1 MLQAYWT
8 LLPVCRLAR
17 PERGLRPLEPLARKL
32 GGIGSFLFGMSD
44 ELGAVLSRGTSPEAF
59 SFFLFTNLSSTRLMP
74 TDSMSGATANI
85 LKELGAER
93 QSHHKV
99 LEWIGYL
106 RSDIENIGTELETD
120 KEKAQHARCR
130 AELREALLLIPVL
143 LEKKVELLFKQRKL
157 GLMRPDRLCTLEV
170 ALLEDVMILDEAI
183 MVQPD
188 FLFPETL
195 VLGLSEGSLAGSP
208 CQGPPDFGPV
218 GPQLFGGFACGAP
231 RERRRRLQ
239 TGLPPVHLLCPCLM
253 KNTLE
258 KPLS

>member
-93 QSHHKV
+93 HGHH
-99 LEWIGYL
+99 LLSRWIEDLG
-106 RSDIENIGTELETD
+106 SDIRNLKPYFP
-120 KEKAQHARCR
+120 KEQEVRTFAK
-130 AELREALLLIPVL
+130 LREALLPIPHL
-143 LEKKVELLFKQRKL
+143 LEKRVELLFKQRKL
-157 GLMRPDRLCTLEV
+157 GLMRPDRMCTLEV
-170 ALLEDVMILDEAI
+170 ALLDDVMILDEAI
-183 MVQPD
+183 MVQPE
-188 FLFPETL
+188 FLLQVDKVVSLFQGTRSD
-195 VLGLSEGSLAGSP
+195 VLLI
-208 CQGPPDFGPV
+208 
-218 GPQLFGGFACGAP
+218 
-231 RERRRRLQ
+231 
-239 TGLPPVHLLCPCLM
+239 
-253 KNTLE
+253 
-258 KPLS
+258 